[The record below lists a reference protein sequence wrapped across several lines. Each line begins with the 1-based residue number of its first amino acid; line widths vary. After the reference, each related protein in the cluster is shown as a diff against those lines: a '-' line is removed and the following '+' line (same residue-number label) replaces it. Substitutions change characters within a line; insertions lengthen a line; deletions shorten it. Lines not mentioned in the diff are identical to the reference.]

1 MKRKRGRSNIC
12 INVIYTYILRR
23 NIIKEYYLFPLF
35 VSPDT
40 PKAITWAESAETYY
54 YWLSADRRHVVPITF
69 DASSSVPDRHCL
81 WCSAS
86 TFSDSLSSTSS
97 PSCGSNTIQN
107 ERNACRNCCTGM
119 ASHRCECAG
128 VPARD
133 TRLRLS

>member
-1 MKRKRGRSNIC
+1 MKNHLC
-12 INVIYTYILRR
+12 P
-23 NIIKEYYLFPLF
+23 FF
-35 VSPDT
+35 VSPDI
-40 PKAITWAESAETYY
+40 PKAITSVESAETYY
-54 YWLSADRRHVVPITF
+54 CWLSGDRRRAVPITS

-81 WCSAS
+81 WCSAL

-128 VPARD
+128 VPARN
-133 TRLRLS
+133 TSSRLS